1 MDQVHQITI
10 WAIETLHQ
18 FKMKTNIIF
27 TTLALVT
34 ILAFYLLNAEI
45 AKILVE
51 IEKQEIKLEEH
62 QKRIDSQKNIML
74 FQGARIRQLEKSKP
88 LKDFAAL

>member
-1 MDQVHQITI
+1 
-10 WAIETLHQ
+10 
-18 FKMKTNIIF
+18 MKTNIIF

-34 ILAFYLLNAEI
+34 VLAFYLLNAEI

-62 QKRIDSQKNIML
+62 QKRIDSQKNIIL

>member
-1 MDQVHQITI
+1 MT
-10 WAIETLHQ
+10 WAIGTPHQ

-27 TTLALVT
+27 STLAIIMV
-34 ILAFYLLNAEI
+34 LAFYLLNAEI
-45 AKILVE
+45 EKILVE
-51 IEKQEIKLEEH
+51 IEEQEIKIEEH
-62 QKRIDSQKNIML
+62 QQRIDSQKNIIL